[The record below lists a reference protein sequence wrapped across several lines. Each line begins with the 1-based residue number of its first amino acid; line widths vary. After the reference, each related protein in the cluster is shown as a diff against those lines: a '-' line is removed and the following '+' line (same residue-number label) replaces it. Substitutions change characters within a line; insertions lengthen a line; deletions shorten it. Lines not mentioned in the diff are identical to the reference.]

1 MVQQLRSY
9 KILLSRENCTLK
21 SHTERL
27 NVELFQLV
35 LVLGALHV
43 ERFHNFFFKQLS
55 E

>member
-1 MVQQLRSY
+1 MRDGNSAAAGEQQDIFAQR
-9 KILLSRENCTLK
+9 
-21 SHTERL
+21 RL
-27 NVELFQLV
+27 YPEHLIVELFQLV